1 VLVET
6 VMLASVASMAG
17 ALPVSGH
24 AMSLGQTTSLGQTMS
39 LNQTMSLSQM
49 MSLGLSHLFAARAPW
64 RALQLGPSLTPHCAR
79 LRGERLLPCS
89 PAEAGPD
96 IGDEQPAPSY
106 VPDEVRLPSVSD
118 EMGGTLGGFLNLDMR
133 ATLHLSVGPQLSWLT
148 PDSPREDLLRLRVV
162 APGWGIRY
170 TWQTWG
176 EGAISAGVAV
186 CTRFVMFGEDFPVVD
201 VLTSEARLEFSLP

>member
-1 VLVET
+1 
-6 VMLASVASMAG
+6 MLASVASLAG
-17 ALPVSGH
+17 PLPPVGR
-24 AMSLGQTTSLGQTMS
+24 G
-39 LNQTMSLSQM
+39 
-49 MSLGLSHLFAARAPW
+49 MSLGLSHLLAARAPW
-64 RALQLGPSLTPHCAR
+64 RELQLTPPLTPDCAR
-79 LRGERLLPCS
+79 VRGERLLPCS

-96 IGDEQPAPSY
+96 IGDELPASLY

-170 TWQTWG
+170 TWQAWG
-176 EGAISAGVAV
+176 AGAISAGVAV